1 MDDEVLRATFAALV
15 QPVQQI
21 PVPDSSGLR
30 RRVRHRRAGQATASA
45 LACACIAAAGGFLFR
60 PSHSPAPPIG
70 YGVGCD
76 IVARWLPPAHVDGL
90 WAEGPP
96 QTSLLVLRNV
106 GTATCS
112 LYGWPRLVFPGLSG
126 PHRVTVE
133 YKTKFDV
140 WIGKARTRVV
150 EPTKIRLAPGAAAV
164 SAVTI
169 ELPPALQAGTCF
181 TRAWLVRPPG
191 PGDAIRSRGDLPE
204 ICSYTWIMASPLYPP
219 SVPTTQNYPSSTSSP
234 IPPRPVITAT
244 IRATRKS

>member
-1 MDDEVLRATFAALV
+1 MDDEQLRAKFAALV
-15 QPVQQI
+15 EPVQRI
-21 PVPDSSGLR
+21 PVPNSSGLR
-30 RRVRHRRAGQATASA
+30 RRVRRRRAGQATASA
-45 LACACIAAAGGFLFR
+45 LACACVAAAGGFFLR
-60 PSHSPAPPIG
+60 PPHSPTPPVG
-70 YGVGCD
+70 HGVGCD
-76 IVARWLPPAHVDGL
+76 FVARWLPPAHVDGL

-112 LYGWPRLVFPGLSG
+112 LYGWPRLLFPGPSG
-126 PHRVTVE
+126 PRRVAVE

-169 ELPPALQAGTCF
+169 NLPPGLAGGTCF

-191 PGDAIRSRGDLPE
+191 QGGAIRSRGDLPE
-204 ICSYTWIMASPLYPP
+204 ICSYTSITASPLYPP
-219 SVPTTQNYPSSTSSP
+219 SVPTTQNYPA
-234 IPPRPVITAT
+234 R
-244 IRATRKS
+244 RG